1 MIKKLSCPT
10 FHQRGQEFWLLLI
23 VVSLRISLT
32 IQSNKDGR
40 FELTVRDSHST
51 SKWKTRDKKTWTID
65 WSFPW
70 WRDTREIER
79 INVENLK
86 RKKDD
91 EKLENERYRVGTH
104 TQGAENGSESIIKS
118 FASLLNYFYFLFV
131 CVCGGATT
139 TTIFNPFSCW
149 WRISRSAAL
158 TTSVCGVSSWLLQ
171 KHTLSHTHTHKT
183 QYWSN
188 TKNRKKKELGKIRLI
203 RQKTKI
209 SCLRW

>member
-10 FHQRGQEFWLLLI
+10 FHQRGQHFWLLLI

-79 INVENLK
+79 INVENQK
-86 RKKDD
+86 EKKMTRNWKMNDI
-91 EKLENERYRVGTH
+91 VSCTH

-118 FASLLNYFYFLFV
+118 FASLLNYFYFLCV
-131 CVCGGATT
+131 CVVLLLLYLILFPVDGEFPAVRRWLRQSVEC
-139 TTIFNPFSCW
+139 PPDSCKN
-149 WRISRSAAL
+149 
-158 TTSVCGVSSWLLQ
+158 THSV
-171 KHTLSHTHTHKT
+171 THTHTQNAILK
-183 QYWSN
+183 
-188 TKNRKKKELGKIRLI
+188 
-203 RQKTKI
+203 
-209 SCLRW
+209 